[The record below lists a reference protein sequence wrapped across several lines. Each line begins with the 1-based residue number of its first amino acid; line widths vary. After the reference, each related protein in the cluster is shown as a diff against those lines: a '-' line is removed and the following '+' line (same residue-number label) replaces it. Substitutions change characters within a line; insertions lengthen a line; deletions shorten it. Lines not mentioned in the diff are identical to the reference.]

1 MDISLKQSLKSK
13 AHHLK
18 PVVLLGA
25 KGLTEAVVA
34 ETNIA
39 LLSHEL
45 IKVKINGAEKEDR
58 LVIATELSR
67 QLHAELVQLIGSTV
81 ILYRKN
87 AETKSVSIETKG
99 SKPKGTKSK
108 GIKPKASKS
117 RKS

>member
-1 MDISLKQSLKSK
+1 MDTSFRQSLKAQ

-18 PVVLLGA
+18 PVILLGA

-58 LVIATELSR
+58 LSMAHDLCQ
-67 QLHAELVQLIGSTV
+67 QLQAEFVQMIGNTV
-81 ILYRKN
+81 IMYRKN
-87 AETKSVSIETKG
+87 KDK
-99 SKPKGTKSK
+99 
-108 GIKPKASKS
+108 
-117 RKS
+117 

>member
-1 MDISLKQSLKSK
+1 MDTSFKQSLKAK

-18 PVVLLGA
+18 PVILLGA

-58 LVIATELSR
+58 IAMAHDLCQ
-67 QLHAELVQLIGSTV
+67 QLQAELVQLIGHTA

-87 AETKSVSIETKG
+87 EEKH
-99 SKPKGTKSK
+99 
-108 GIKPKASKS
+108 
-117 RKS
+117 

>member
-1 MDISLKQSLKSK
+1 VDTSFKQSLKAQ

-58 LVIATELSR
+58 LIMANELCH
-67 QLHAELVQLIGSTV
+67 QLQAELVQMIGNTA

-87 AETKSVSIETKG
+87 EEKH
-99 SKPKGTKSK
+99 
-108 GIKPKASKS
+108 
-117 RKS
+117 